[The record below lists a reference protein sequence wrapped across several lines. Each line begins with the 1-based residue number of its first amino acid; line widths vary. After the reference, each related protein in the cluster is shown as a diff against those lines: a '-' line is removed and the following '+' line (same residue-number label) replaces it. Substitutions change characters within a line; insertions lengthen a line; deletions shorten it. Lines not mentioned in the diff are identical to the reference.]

1 MESLRAKNGLVT
13 ELWKTLNYNIPY
25 NGMDEKKTATQRGPV
40 QLYSIEFD
48 FVVIKLIL
56 SKKNSTPFFI
66 NVAL

>member
-1 MESLRAKNGLVT
+1 
-13 ELWKTLNYNIPY
+13 
-25 NGMDEKKTATQRGPV
+25 MDEKKTATQRGPV